1 MSSLAVA
8 KPVNNIKRI
17 KSLEKGYYLIEWFP
31 RHKEIEGVKHFIIQ
45 ENMLIEERRLSHAV

>member
-1 MSSLAVA
+1 VA

-31 RHKEIEGVKHFIIQ
+31 RHEEFEGGKHFIIQ